1 MDQEQEPA
9 NTTVRFS
16 EVVQSPRGTASPSL
30 SVHNNHKGD
39 DESDPDD
46 DDGPGR
52 GNNATDANYMGTI
65 EAVAVKRKS
74 TVLVSKNAGYVRIRR
89 TYDGSGELGASQST
103 LGIDQLS
110 DADNSDDEYSRAV
123 QKAAVAKKRRST
135 VIFRRG
141 SLQKKRDVYD
151 MTQSQ
156 YEEIRDVF
164 NLFDTDGSAS
174 IDPSELRI
182 VMRALGFNLTEE
194 EVEEISK
201 IFEREPDEDESLS
214 FEEFLFVM
222 AIKLSQK
229 DETAEMKKSFTVF
242 DTEKRGKIGFRDLR
256 RIALELGDNLT
267 DEDLHIMI
275 EENDWDGDGELGES
289 DWARIFSSAANN
301 SI

>member
-1 MDQEQEPA
+1 MDQEQEVT
-9 NTTVRFS
+9 NRTVRFS
-16 EVVQSPRGTASPSL
+16 EAVESPRQL
-30 SVHNNHKGD
+30 SAHSSDKGEEQSEPD
-39 DESDPDD
+39 GNDD
-46 DDGPGR
+46 DDEAGH
-52 GNNATDANYMGTI
+52 GNAGNVNYMGNI
-65 EAVAVKRKS
+65 NEAPVQQRKA

-89 TYDGSGELGASQST
+89 TYDDNADLGASQSL
-103 LGIDQLS
+103 LGLDLFS
-110 DADNSDDEYSRAV
+110 DPESGSDDDYAREAE
-123 QKAAVAKKRRST
+123 KAAAAKKRRST
-135 VIFRRG
+135 VILRRG

-156 YEEIRDVF
+156 YDEIRDVF

-194 EVEEISK
+194 EAEEISK
-201 IFEREPDEDESLS
+201 IFERAPDEDDSLS

-289 DWARIFSSAANN
+289 DWARIFTSAANN
-301 SI
+301 I